1 MPAIDG
7 RLFFACS
14 KPGLPAFD
22 YGHNFMHIAYAIKAL
37 GSPFPA
43 ACYAGSMS
51 DNANPDEPLPH
62 SVSENIGTIS
72 EFYARHEEH
81 VTATQRVVEKVAL
94 FLGSPGYVAANI
106 VFIVCWI
113 AGNLLAPDFDWEQI
127 DEPPFFWLQGI
138 IGLNAFIISTTVLI
152 RQNRMSRLADHH
164 AHLDLQ
170 VNLLTEEKTS
180 KIIEMLEAMRREQ
193 PGAQAQRD
201 VEAEELAKP
210 ADPKAVLEAIEEEED
225 EPYGQAGKRASQQ

>member
-1 MPAIDG
+1 
-7 RLFFACS
+7 
-14 KPGLPAFD
+14 
-22 YGHNFMHIAYAIKAL
+22 
-37 GSPFPA
+37 
-43 ACYAGSMS
+43 MS
-51 DNANPDEPLPH
+51 DDPDPDEPLPE

-113 AGNLLAPDFDWEQI
+113 AGNLMAPDFDWEQI

-193 PGAQAQRD
+193 PGGQGRHD
-201 VEAEELAKP
+201 TEAEELAKP
-210 ADPKAVLEAIEEEED
+210 ADPKAVLEAIEEEDD
-225 EPYGQAGKRASQQ
+225 EPYGEAGKRASQE